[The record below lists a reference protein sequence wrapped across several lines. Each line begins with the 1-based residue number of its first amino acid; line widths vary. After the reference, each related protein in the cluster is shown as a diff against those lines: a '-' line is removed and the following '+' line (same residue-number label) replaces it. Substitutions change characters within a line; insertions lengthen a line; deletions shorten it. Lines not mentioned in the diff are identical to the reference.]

1 MADRRTQISLKAAGL
16 VLLAGAALGGCQAAR
31 GVAEM
36 TDFATT
42 PGEPKPFVVETRPQ
56 DPRYIPIGTT
66 VTRQAKRMGQKQPR
80 IGRRIGQAGPG
91 QPGNA
96 RAQGI
101 GGGGGGDNGRGHRDQ
116 PPCAAS
122 RSA

>member
-1 MADRRTQISLKAAGL
+1 MADKRTEISLTAAGFAL
-16 VLLAGAALGGCQAAR
+16 FAGVALGGCQAAR

-66 VTRQAKRMGQKQPR
+66 VTRQAKRKTVDEFKKLEAELEAKR
-80 IGRRIGQAGPG
+80 ISNEAAGSQAQSLGKVL
-91 QPGNA
+91 
-96 RAQGI
+96 
-101 GGGGGGDNGRGHRDQ
+101 
-116 PPCAAS
+116 PPPAPPPAPPPLP
-122 RSA
+122 